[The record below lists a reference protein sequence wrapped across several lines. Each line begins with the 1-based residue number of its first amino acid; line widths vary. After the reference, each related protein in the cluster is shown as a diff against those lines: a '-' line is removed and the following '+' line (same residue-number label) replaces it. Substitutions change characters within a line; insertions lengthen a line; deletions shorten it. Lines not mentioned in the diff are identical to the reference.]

1 MRKKLISVLIV
12 VVTIIIAFLGGQTFS
27 KYITQVKGT
36 GIANVAHWNFKV
48 NNSEDVIQ
56 TINLAS
62 TVNNDTLVNNKIA
75 PGTSGNFKINIDAT
89 DAEVGINYKV
99 EFTNEQNKPTNLKFI
114 YNGLTYNSIKEI
126 EEKLTGTINAQDEN
140 KIITISIDWQWPYET
155 GENSQ
160 QINSNDKLDTQD
172 GKNIAEYKFD
182 CLVTGI
188 QVMPE

>member
-1 MRKKLISVLIV
+1 MKKKIAITLIILSA
-12 VVTIIIAFLGGQTFS
+12 IIISFIGGQTFS
-27 KYITQVKGT
+27 KYVTQVKGA
-36 GIANVAHWNFKV
+36 GIADIAHWDFKV
-48 NNSEDVIQ
+48 NNSEDTIQ

-75 PGTSGNFKINIDAT
+75 PGTSGNFKINIDAS
-89 DAEVGINYKV
+89 DAEVGISYKV

-126 EEKLTGTINAQDEN
+126 EDKLQGTINATDPN
-140 KIITISIDWQWPYET
+140 KIVTISIDWQWPYET
-155 GENSQ
+155 GEEAQ
-160 QINSNDKLDTQD
+160 VLANDKIDTQD

-182 CLVTGI
+182 CLVTGV